1 MRRVVITGVG
11 LVSVL
16 GVSREQV
23 ANALYNGVSGIVAD
37 PQRLAQGFRSPLTGR
52 IQGFDSARHLNR
64 KQRKSMPDFAIQAH
78 AATLDALTQAGLA
91 PQDLR
96 SERCGLVFG
105 NDSTVQSVVDQQAAL
120 LDAGS
125 TSGMGSGHVFRC
137 MNSTITMNLNVL
149 LGNTGPSWTVSAAC
163 ASGAYAIGQAA
174 DQIRLGRLDRVVCG
188 AAQEINWP
196 SVCSFDGLGAFS
208 VRTPAEAASRPFD
221 KGRDGLVPS
230 GGAAAL
236 LLEDY
241 DTARNRNACI
251 LAEVLGFGCS
261 ADGEALSVPS
271 RSGLARAV
279 RMALAEGGLSTADV
293 DVVNAHATS
302 TPQGDAAEAANLR
315 AVFGSDCPNVMA
327 LKSLTGHE
335 LWMSGAA
342 QVAYAII
349 MAQAGFTAA
358 TINYEGPDENTAGI
372 PVLTRR
378 LEQPPRV
385 VLNNA
390 AGFGGS
396 NASIVLRLA

>member
-16 GVSREQV
+16 GVSRDQV
-23 ANALYNGVSGIVAD
+23 ANALYNGISGIVAE
-37 PQRLAQGFRSPLTGR
+37 PQRLEQGFRSPLTGR
-52 IQGFDSARHLNR
+52 IEGFDGTRHLNR

-78 AATLDALTQAGLA
+78 AATLDALEQAGLA
-91 PQDLR
+91 PEALQSD
-96 SERCGLVFG
+96 RCGLVFG

-120 LDAGS
+120 LDAGC

-188 AAQEINWP
+188 AAQEINWQ

-208 VRTPAEAASRPFD
+208 VRTPAVEASRPFD
-221 KGRDGLVPS
+221 KSRDGLVPS

-241 DTARNRNACI
+241 DTARKRNAPI

-271 RSGLARAV
+271 RSGLARAMG
-279 RMALAEGGLSTADV
+279 MALAEGGLNAEDV

-315 AVFGSDCPNVMA
+315 SVFGSGCPDVMA

-342 QVAYAII
+342 QVAYAVV

-358 TINYEGPDENTAGI
+358 TINYEGPDEDTAGI
-372 PVLTRR
+372 PVLVRR
-378 LEQPPRV
+378 REQPPRV

-396 NASIVLRLA
+396 NASIALRFG

>member
-16 GVSREQV
+16 GISREQI
-23 ANALYNGVSGIVAD
+23 ANALYNGISGIVAD
-37 PQRLAQGFRSPLTGR
+37 PQRLEHGFRSPLTGR
-52 IQGFDSARHLNR
+52 IDGFDCARHLNR

-78 AATLDALTQAGLA
+78 AATLDALEQAGLA
-91 PQDLR
+91 PEDLR
-96 SERCGLVFG
+96 SDRCGLVFG

-120 LDAGS
+120 LEAGC

-149 LGNTGPSWTVSAAC
+149 LGNTGPSWTTSAAC

-188 AAQEINWP
+188 AAQEMNWP

-221 KGRDGLVPS
+221 KGRDGLAPS

-241 DTARNRNACI
+241 DMACKRNACI

-261 ADGEALSVPS
+261 ADGETLSVPS
-271 RSGLARAV
+271 RTGLARAM
-279 RMALAEGGLSTADV
+279 RMALAEGGLSAADV
-293 DVVNAHATS
+293 DIVNAHATS
-302 TPQGDAAEAANLR
+302 TLQGDAAEAANLR
-315 AVFGSDCPNVMA
+315 AVFGAACPDVMA

-342 QVAYAII
+342 QVAYAVI

-358 TINYEGPDENTAGI
+358 TINYEGPDDDTAGI
-372 PVLTRR
+372 PVLVRR

-396 NASIVLRLA
+396 NASIALRLG

>member
-16 GVSREQV
+16 GVSRDQV
-23 ANALYNGVSGIVAD
+23 ANALYNGISGIVAE
-37 PQRLAQGFRSPLTGR
+37 PQRLEQGFRSPLTGR
-52 IQGFDSARHLNR
+52 IEGFDGARHLNR

-78 AATLDALTQAGLA
+78 AATLDALEQAGLA
-91 PQDLR
+91 PEALQSD
-96 SERCGLVFG
+96 RCGLVFG

-120 LDAGS
+120 LDAGC

-188 AAQEINWP
+188 AAQEINWQ

-208 VRTPAEAASRPFD
+208 VRTPAVEASRPFD
-221 KGRDGLVPS
+221 KSRDGLVPS

-241 DTARNRNACI
+241 DSARKRNAPI

-271 RSGLARAV
+271 RSGLARAMC
-279 RMALAEGGLSTADV
+279 MALAEGGLNAEDV

-315 AVFGSDCPNVMA
+315 SVFGSGCPDVMA

-342 QVAYAII
+342 QVAYAVV

-358 TINYEGPDENTAGI
+358 TINYEGPDEDTAGI
-372 PVLTRR
+372 PVLVRR
-378 LEQPPRV
+378 REQPPRV

-396 NASIVLRLA
+396 NASIALRFG